1 MGEANLKDM
10 MSNTMCYTE
19 FGFRISNKKFALKIP
34 KFKIR
39 TPKMFMR
46 RKYRNIPASK
56 QEEDPDLHL
65 KELNM
70 HYNEFLTVTRES
82 RRLSSDSSHTFK
94 SFTSSS
100 TSSGADMSVAR
111 IDDFHGA
118 TDDASSKIAIQ
129 KHHINQISYSS
140 PSSIN
145 FVEMCSTPV
154 SFSLEEYQVDERE
167 VVLKNVSGVKI
178 YEDIEE
184 SPVFESFLE
193 ETRSTVYEEVNSSL
207 LEPSDR
213 EEDLNRTYE
222 NIDALSSIIL

>member
-1 MGEANLKDM
+1 MG
-10 MSNTMCYTE
+10 
-19 FGFRISNKKFALKIP
+19 SNKKFAVKIP

-56 QEEDPDLHL
+56 HEEDPDLHL
-65 KELNM
+65 KQLNM

-82 RRLSSDSSHTFK
+82 RRLSSDSSDTFK
-94 SFTSSS
+94 SFTSTS
-100 TSSGADMSVAR
+100 TSSGAGMSAARVDDYHVA
-111 IDDFHGA
+111 
-118 TDDASSKIAIQ
+118 TEDASNKIAIQ

-154 SFSLEEYQVDERE
+154 SFSLEEYQVEERE

-178 YEDIEE
+178 YEDIG
-184 SPVFESFLE
+184 
-193 ETRSTVYEEVNSSL
+193 
-207 LEPSDR
+207 
-213 EEDLNRTYE
+213 
-222 NIDALSSIIL
+222 

>member
-1 MGEANLKDM
+1 MGED

-19 FGFRISNKKFALKIP
+19 FGFRISNKKFAVMIP

-46 RKYRNIPASK
+46 RKYRNIPTSK

-70 HYNEFLTVTRES
+70 HYNEYLTVTRES
-82 RRLSSDSSHTFK
+82 RRLSSDSSDTFK

-100 TSSGADMSVAR
+100 TSSGAGTRVAR
-111 IDDFHGA
+111 IDDFHVA
-118 TDDASSKIAIQ
+118 TDDDSNKIAIH
-129 KHHINQISYSS
+129 KHNQISYSS

-207 LEPSDR
+207 LAPSDR

>member
-1 MGEANLKDM
+1 MG
-10 MSNTMCYTE
+10 SNTMCYTE
-19 FGFRISNKKFALKIP
+19 FGFRISNKKFAVKIP

-46 RKYRNIPASK
+46 RKYRNIPTSK

-65 KELNM
+65 KELSM
-70 HYNEFLTVTRES
+70 HYNEYLTVTRES
-82 RRLSSDSSHTFK
+82 RRLSSDSSDTFK

-100 TSSGADMSVAR
+100 TSSGAGTRVAR
-111 IDDFHGA
+111 IENFHVA
-118 TDDASSKIAIQ
+118 TDDDSNKIAIQ
-129 KHHINQISYSS
+129 KHHINQISYSYSS
-140 PSSIN
+140 PSSIY

-184 SPVFESFLE
+184 SRVFESFLE

-207 LEPSDR
+207 LVPSDR

>member
-1 MGEANLKDM
+1 MG
-10 MSNTMCYTE
+10 SNTMCYTE
-19 FGFRISNKKFALKIP
+19 FGFRISNKKFAVKIP

-46 RKYRNIPASK
+46 RKYRNIPTSK

-70 HYNEFLTVTRES
+70 HYNEYLTVTRES
-82 RRLSSDSSHTFK
+82 RRLSSDSSDTFK

-100 TSSGADMSVAR
+100 TSSGAGTRVAR
-111 IDDFHGA
+111 IDDFHVA
-118 TDDASSKIAIQ
+118 TDDDSNKIAIQ
-129 KHHINQISYSS
+129 KHHQISYSS

-207 LEPSDR
+207 LAPSDR

>member
-1 MGEANLKDM
+1 MG
-10 MSNTMCYTE
+10 
-19 FGFRISNKKFALKIP
+19 SNKKFAVKIP

-46 RKYRNIPASK
+46 RKYRNIPTSK

-65 KELNM
+65 KELSM
-70 HYNEFLTVTRES
+70 HYNEYLTVTRES
-82 RRLSSDSSHTFK
+82 RRLSSDSSDT
-94 SFTSSS
+94 FTSSS
-100 TSSGADMSVAR
+100 TSSGAGTCVAR
-111 IDDFHGA
+111 IEDFHVA
-118 TDDASSKIAIQ
+118 TNDDSNKIGIQ

-154 SFSLEEYQVDERE
+154 SFSLEKYQVDERE

-213 EEDLNRTYE
+213 EEVLNRTYE

>member
-1 MGEANLKDM
+1 MG
-10 MSNTMCYTE
+10 
-19 FGFRISNKKFALKIP
+19 SNKKFAVKIP

-56 QEEDPDLHL
+56 HEEDPDLHL

-82 RRLSSDSSHTFK
+82 RRLSSDSSDTFK
-94 SFTSSS
+94 SFTSTS
-100 TSSGADMSVAR
+100 TSSGAGMSAAR
-111 IDDFHGA
+111 IDDYHVA
-118 TDDASSKIAIQ
+118 TDDASNKIAIK

-145 FVEMCSTPV
+145 FIEMCSTPV
-154 SFSLEEYQVDERE
+154 SFSLEEYQVEVEQRE

>member
-1 MGEANLKDM
+1 MGRANLED

-19 FGFRISNKKFALKIP
+19 FGFRIRNKKFAVKIP

-46 RKYRNIPASK
+46 RKYRNIPTSK

-65 KELNM
+65 KELSM
-70 HYNEFLTVTRES
+70 HYNEYLTVTRES
-82 RRLSSDSSHTFK
+82 RRLSSDSSYTFK

-100 TSSGADMSVAR
+100 TSSGAGTCVAR
-111 IDDFHGA
+111 IDDFHVA
-118 TDDASSKIAIQ
+118 TNDDSNKIAIQ

-207 LEPSDR
+207 LAPSDR

-222 NIDALSSIIL
+222 NID

>member
-1 MGEANLKDM
+1 MG
-10 MSNTMCYTE
+10 
-19 FGFRISNKKFALKIP
+19 SNKKFAVKIP

-46 RKYRNIPASK
+46 RKYRNIPTSK

-65 KELNM
+65 KELSM
-70 HYNEFLTVTRES
+70 HYNEYLTVTRES
-82 RRLSSDSSHTFK
+82 RRLSSDSSDTFK

-100 TSSGADMSVAR
+100 TSSGAGTRVAR
-111 IDDFHGA
+111 IEDFHVA
-118 TDDASSKIAIQ
+118 TDDDSNKIAIQ

-154 SFSLEEYQVDERE
+154 SFSLEEY
-167 VVLKNVSGVKI
+167 
-178 YEDIEE
+178 
-184 SPVFESFLE
+184 PVFESFLE

-207 LEPSDR
+207 LAPSDR